1 MGLERGLG
9 TLGLNTL
16 GAAAYAMQVTSFK
29 LLSQPVFIMLA
40 AKSVSSFPKDGSK
53 RL

>member
-9 TLGLNTL
+9 TLGLNAL

-29 LLSQPVFIMLA
+29 LLSQPVFIMLRA
-40 AKSVSSFPKDGSK
+40 SSHKSVRSGPFAH
-53 RL
+53 